1 MYWIP
6 IYVRGVDCLQR
17 FVVPERVYRE
27 LTTTD
32 ATKSTEIELIPAHAV
47 IDDGWVRVAEP
58 LDYTNPVVSKTMD
71 GIQRYIAAGEGARLS
86 SRVKGMGTQ

>member
-86 SRVKGMGTQ
+86 LRVEGMGT

>member
-6 IYVRGVDCLQR
+6 IYVRGVDRSQR
-17 FVVPERVYRE
+17 FDVLERVYRE

-32 ATKSTEIELIPAHAV
+32 AIESTEIEAIPVHAV

-58 LDYTNPVVSKTMD
+58 LDYTNPVVSKTMN
-71 GIQRYIAAGEGARLS
+71 GIQRYIAAGKGAETVLAS
-86 SRVKGMGTQ
+86 EGMGTQ